1 MLYKTLVFIV
11 SLRAGFW
18 RSYSFFWF
26 RRFFGCSCQIFAVSS
41 LGSSNSVEKLCDSW
55 VWVRRYVAL
64 VVSVPIPLRTQ
75 RVRTPTR
82 RKAFFINYASP
93 QNLPVPLF
101 LLLPCGHADD
111 QALRQNSTDKG
122 KHFHFIFRDNYNF
135 SFFHFTNCIRSAVC
149 WCDRWYRK
157 FYICHFIKFGVN
169 RPGQSAPTYTLLFF
183 SFNSSAT
190 ARVRLV
196 T

>member
-1 MLYKTLVFIV
+1 M
-11 SLRAGFW
+11 
-18 RSYSFFWF
+18 
-26 RRFFGCSCQIFAVSS
+26 
-41 LGSSNSVEKLCDSW
+41 
-55 VWVRRYVAL
+55 AL

-101 LLLPCGHADD
+101 LLLPCGHADN
-111 QALRQNSTDKG
+111 QALRQNSTDKCE
-122 KHFHFIFRDNYNF
+122 HFHFIFRNNYDF
-135 SFFHFTNCIRSAVC
+135 SFFHFTNCISSTVC
-149 WCDRWYRK
+149 RCDRRYCK

-169 RPGQSAPTYTLLFF
+169 SVPGQSAPTYTLLFF

-196 T
+196 TYDFVA